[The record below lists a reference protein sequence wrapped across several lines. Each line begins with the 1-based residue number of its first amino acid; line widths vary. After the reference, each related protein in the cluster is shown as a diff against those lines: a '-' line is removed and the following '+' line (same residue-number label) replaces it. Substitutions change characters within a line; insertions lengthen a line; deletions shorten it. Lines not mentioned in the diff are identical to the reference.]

1 MGLDSLLQ
9 EAMCQ
14 DSRPIL
20 GYWAI
25 RGLAQPIRLLLAYT
39 GTEFEDKM
47 YQCGPGPAYDRSAW
61 MDVKFTLGLDFP
73 NLPYYMETNVK
84 LTGTNAILRHIAR
97 KHNLCG
103 RTQEELVRVD
113 MAAEQVMD
121 MRNNAVFLFYNGA
134 GTGFDSSIGEY
145 KVKLQDTL
153 KAISLFLCDRPWLAG
168 DSLTFPDFHL
178 YEMLD
183 QHLLLDPNCLL
194 SFPNLK
200 NLHARF
206 EKLTAVAAYQKS
218 AKPLPCNNTSAVWGA
233 KVPGAGFKTLSK
245 GG

>member
-1 MGLDSLLQ
+1 MS
-9 EAMCQ
+9 Q
-14 DSRPIL
+14 DSRPIV

-47 YQCGPGPAYDRSAW
+47 YQCGPGPAYDRSSW

-73 NLPYYMETNVK
+73 NLPHYMDNNVK
-84 LTGTNAILRHIAR
+84 LTGTNAILRHIGR
-97 KHNLCG
+97 QHNLCG
-103 RTQEELVRVD
+103 KTEEEMVRVD

-121 MRNNAVFLFYNGA
+121 MRNNAVHLFYDRA
-134 GTGFDSSIGEY
+134 GFDSRIGEY
-145 KVKLQDTL
+145 KEKLETTL
-153 KAISLFLCDRPWLAG
+153 KAISLFLGDRSWLAG
-168 DSLTFPDFHL
+168 DSLSFPDFHL

-183 QHLLLDPNCLL
+183 QHLLLDSKCLA

-200 NLHARF
+200 NFHSRF
-206 EKLTAVAAYQKS
+206 EKLEAVAAYKKS
-218 AKPLPCNNTSAVWGA
+218 AKPLPCNNTAAAWGA
-233 KVPGAGFKTLSK
+233 KVPGAGFKPLSK

>member
-1 MGLDSLLQ
+1 MSH
-9 EAMCQ
+9 E
-14 DSRPIL
+14 SRPIV

-47 YQCGPGPAYDRSAW
+47 YQCGPGPTYDRSAW
-61 MDVKFTLGLDFP
+61 MDVKFTLGFDFP
-73 NLPYYMETNVK
+73 NLPYYIEPNVK

-103 RTQEELVRVD
+103 RTEEEMVRVD

-121 MRNNAVFLFYNGA
+121 MRNNAVHLFYDR
-134 GTGFDSSIGEY
+134 TGFEARLGEY
-145 KVKLQDTL
+145 IEKLQTTL
-153 KAISLFLCDRPWLAG
+153 KAISLFLGDRPWLAG
-168 DSLTFPDFHL
+168 DSLSFPDFHL

-183 QHLLLDPNCLL
+183 QHLRLDPQCLRL
-194 SFPNLK
+194 FTNLK
-200 NLHARF
+200 NFHARF
-206 EKLTAVAAYQKS
+206 EKLEAIAAYKKS
-218 AKPLPCNNTSAVWGA
+218 AKPLPCNNTSAAWGA
-233 KVPGAGFKTLSK
+233 KAPAAGFKPLSK

>member
-1 MGLDSLLQ
+1 LP
-9 EAMCQ
+9 AMSSE
-14 DSRPIL
+14 SRPVV

-47 YQCGPGPAYDRSAW
+47 YQCGPGPTYDRSAW

-73 NLPYYMETNVK
+73 NLPYYMEKNVS

-97 KHNLCG
+97 AHNLCG
-103 RTQEELVRVD
+103 SSQQEMVRVD

-121 MRNNAVFLFYNGA
+121 MRNNAVHLFYDRD
-134 GTGFDSSIGEY
+134 GFETRLGDYLE
-145 KVKLQDTL
+145 KLQLTL
-153 KAISLFLCDRPWLAG
+153 KAISNFLGDRPWLAG

-183 QHLLLDPNCLL
+183 QHLLLARDCLL
-194 SFPNLK
+194 PFQNLRDF
-200 NLHARF
+200 HARF
-206 EKLTAVAAYQKS
+206 EKLPAVAAYKKS
-218 AKPLPCNNTSAVWGA
+218 AKPLPCNNTSAAWGA
-233 KVPGAGFKTLSK
+233 KVPSAGFKPLSK

>member
-1 MGLDSLLQ
+1 MGGHKLVIGNLNFATTNFYGFLYHICLFAFCSLDHHQ
-9 EAMCQ
+9 VKQTFQAMSE

-103 RTQEELVRVD
+103 RTREEMVRVD

-134 GTGFDSSIGEY
+134 GTGFDSSIGEFLIDS
-145 KVKLQDTL
+145 KV
-153 KAISLFLCDRPWLAG
+153 
-168 DSLTFPDFHL
+168 
-178 YEMLD
+178 
-183 QHLLLDPNCLL
+183 
-194 SFPNLK
+194 
-200 NLHARF
+200 
-206 EKLTAVAAYQKS
+206 
-218 AKPLPCNNTSAVWGA
+218 GA
-233 KVPGAGFKTLSK
+233 L
-245 GG
+245 